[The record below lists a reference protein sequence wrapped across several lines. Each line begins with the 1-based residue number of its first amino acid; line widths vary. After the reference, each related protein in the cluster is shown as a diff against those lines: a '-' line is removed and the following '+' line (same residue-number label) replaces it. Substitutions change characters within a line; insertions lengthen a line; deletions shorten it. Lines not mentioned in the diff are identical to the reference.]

1 MVLNM
6 FLNLL
11 LMLSLS
17 VNATEPAKFSILEY
31 RAPAPFAG
39 VIFDE
44 KAMAKMLAD
53 YDLAMYACDI
63 KTDYQLKIQKEEY
76 EFKLE
81 DLRIEH
87 KALTDEYDLFIMQK
101 DKEIN
106 ILVDSLKKTSP
117 RHKWLY
123 FAGGILIG
131 TAGSYG
137 VYRAINEK

>member
-1 MVLNM
+1 M

-17 VNATEPAKFSILEY
+17 ANATEPAKFSILEY
-31 RAPAPFAG
+31 KAPAPFAG
-39 VIFDE
+39 VLF
-44 KAMAKMLAD
+44 
-53 YDLAMYACDI
+53 DLAMYACDI

-81 DLRIEH
+81 NLKIEH
-87 KALTDEYDLFIMQK
+87 KSLTDEYDLFIMQK

-131 TAGSYG
+131 TATSYG
-137 VYRAINEK
+137 AYRALK

>member
-1 MVLNM
+1 M
-6 FLNLL
+6 FLDLL

-17 VNATEPAKFSILEY
+17 ANATEPAKFSILEY
-31 RAPAPFAG
+31 KAPAPFAG
-39 VIFDE
+39 VLFDE
-44 KAMAKMLAD
+44 KAMAKMLSD

-81 DLRIEH
+81 NLKIEH
-87 KALTDEYDLFIMQK
+87 KSLTDEYDLFIMQK

-131 TAGSYG
+131 TATSYG
-137 VYRAINEK
+137 AYRALK